1 MAKTGYINARVEND
15 LKEKAEKVL
24 RRVGVNTS
32 NAVTMFLRQVVI
44 RQGIPFEVRVP
55 NKESRKA
62 IRELRAGKGKAYATT
77 DEMFVDILGE
87 NWRDRT

>member
-1 MAKTGYINARVEND
+1 MTKTGYINARVEND

-32 NAVTMFLRQVVI
+32 GAVTMFLRQVVI

-55 NKESRKA
+55 NKESLKA
-62 IRELRAGKGKAYATT
+62 IRELRAGKGKMYTGST
-77 DEMFVDILGE
+77 KEIFDSLVKES
-87 NWRDRT
+87 

>member
-55 NKESRKA
+55 NKESQKA
-62 IRELRAGKGKAYATT
+62 IRELRAGKGKAYTGSTKEIFDAL
-77 DEMFVDILGE
+77 IKKP
-87 NWRDRT
+87 

>member
-1 MAKTGYINARVEND
+1 MTKTGYINARVEND

-32 NAVTMFLRQVVI
+32 GAVTMFLRQVVI

-55 NKESRKA
+55 NKESLKA
-62 IRELRAGKGKAYATT
+62 IRELRAGKGKMYTGSTKEIFDALFK
-77 DEMFVDILGE
+77 ES
-87 NWRDRT
+87 

>member
-15 LKEKAEKVL
+15 LKEKAERVL

-44 RQGIPFEVRVP
+44 RQGIPFDVRVP
-55 NKESRKA
+55 NKESQKDIRK
-62 IRELRAGKGKAYATT
+62 LRAGKGKVYTGST
-77 DEMFVDILGE
+77 KKVFDSLVKES
-87 NWRDRT
+87 

>member
-32 NAVTMFLRQVVI
+32 NAITMFLRQVVI
-44 RQGIPFEVRVP
+44 RQGIPFDVRVP
-55 NKESRKA
+55 NKESQKA
-62 IRELRAGKGKAYATT
+62 IRELRAGKGEVYAGSTKEIF
-77 DEMFVDILGE
+77 DALIKES
-87 NWRDRT
+87 